1 MKIPYKMQ
9 AAVDVETRRQNMLA
23 AIARNLP
30 RLEQR
35 AFNESATM
43 HVACYGPSLK
53 DTWQD
58 LQHPCIS
65 MSGATRFLADRGFV
79 PDYHIDMDP
88 RAHKIR
94 QITPPVPGVTYLIA
108 SVCAPV
114 YFDTLKDE
122 KVVLWHCVSS
132 TMDADVEWLSAN
144 DFGQILVSTGSNI
157 GLAAIQ
163 IGGILGYRHFEIH
176 GMDGSFADGAR
187 HAGEHFGKVQKADT
201 SWQSQ
206 LVKYRTSKI
215 MANGVAEAINAMRSY
230 PIFCVFHGR
239 GLQQSLIEEENLP
252 NACTTAQ
259 TERAEFVRKA
269 IARFPDYDVAPKA
282 KNAWEAICFS
292 QPDPAWLPELQQWW
306 EIAEKRREKADF
318 NTGSISLET
327 GLLIRSVCAWR
338 RPKVAIEVGTFIGK
352 STHALVADHIYTCDK
367 DNDCLPPTERI
378 HPHPKQTSRE
388 MFGKLKDDGVKA
400 EVFFFDGRITDEEVP
415 LVLELSA
422 PGAVYLFD
430 DFHPGASGKGMANVA
445 KIGPALKDYALV
457 KPYEPFKD
465 RTSLA
470 MLVPLSLGEQAA

>member
-1 MKIPYKMQ
+1 MKIPYRMQ
-9 AAVDVETRRQNMLA
+9 AAVAVEIRRQNILA
-23 AIARNLP
+23 AIARNPP
-30 RLEQR
+30 RLEQKP
-35 AFNESATM
+35 FDESATM

-58 LQHPCIS
+58 LRHPCIS
-65 MSGATRFLADRGFV
+65 MSGATRFLADKGFI

-88 RAHKIR
+88 RAHKIK
-94 QITPPVPGVTYLIA
+94 QITPPIDGVTYLIA
-108 SVCAPV
+108 SVCAPI
-114 YFDTLKDE
+114 YFETLKDQ
-122 KVVLWHCVSS
+122 KVILWHCVSS
-132 TMDADVEWLSAN
+132 TMDADVEWLSVN
-144 DFGQILVSTGSNI
+144 DFGQLLFSTGSNI

-163 IGGILGYRHFEIH
+163 IGGALGYRHFEIH
-176 GMDGSFADGAR
+176 GMDGSFSDGAR

-201 SWQSQ
+201 SWTSQ
-206 LVKYRTSKI
+206 FVRYRTSKI

-259 TERAEFVRKA
+259 AEKAEFVRRA
-269 IARFPDYDVAPKA
+269 TVRFPDYDVAPKA

-292 QPDPAWLPELQQWW
+292 KPDPAWLPELQQWW
-306 EIAEKRREKADF
+306 EIAEKRRTKADF

-327 GLLIRSVCAWR
+327 GLLLRSVCEWR

-367 DNDCLPPTERI
+367 NNDCLPATERI
-378 HPHPKQTSRE
+378 HPHPKQTSRQ
-388 MFGKLKDDGVKA
+388 MFEKLKGEGVKA

-430 DFHPGASGKGMANVA
+430 DFSPGPHGKGVSNVK
-445 KIGPALKDYALV
+445 KIAPVLKDYALV
-457 KPYEPFKD
+457 KPYEPFKE
-465 RTSLA
+465 RTTLA
-470 MLVPLSLGEQAA
+470 MLVPLSLGERAA